1 MELRSL
7 AKSFNNSKESEM
19 SSSASQRIMT
29 IQTVME
35 ISIYMMVKWTQ
46 EMTTKKIIKIVG
58 NEYTETISTYKRNR
72 KSLMKMMKTVQGRKN
87 HKSSLIERLNVTL
100 STPKLWL

>member
-1 MELRSL
+1 MIASSRKITSTYSRKLQIMELRSL

-35 ISIYMMVKWTQ
+35 ISIYMMVK
-46 EMTTKKIIKIVG
+46 
-58 NEYTETISTYKRNR
+58 
-72 KSLMKMMKTVQGRKN
+72 
-87 HKSSLIERLNVTL
+87 
-100 STPKLWL
+100 